1 MIKIDETNF
10 PDVYFR
16 MYLWGQNYGRHG
28 VIMDEDIPKI
38 TYISVSDDIKS
49 LKGIEH
55 FTALTTLFCEDN
67 QLTTLDV
74 SKNVALRVLDCS
86 NNLLTE
92 LDLTKNTALDDLN
105 VAIIG

>member
-10 PDVYFR
+10 PDVYL
-16 MYLWGQNYGRHG
+16 YGQDYGRHG

-55 FTALTTLFCEDN
+55 FTALTTLFRN
-67 QLTTLDV
+67 YILV
-74 SKNVALRVLDCS
+74 GS
-86 NNLLTE
+86 NHSFLKEFIYLLE
-92 LDLTKNTALDDLN
+92 
-105 VAIIG
+105 IILVN